1 MNNRSE
7 KGMTKNDQ
15 DELGRLK
22 VNVIEEFDD
31 DGELT
36 SRKIN
41 IKKAKNIA
49 LVAGAQNMDIG
60 LTLMRQLMKSLPV
73 SMQTD
78 EEALNAALALVCGIN
93 PQDELESALATQMA
107 AIHHASLEM
116 MRRAMIGDQ
125 TVEGVTEGINRAVKL
140 SRTFTT
146 QMEAL
151 QKYRSKGQQ
160 TIQVQHVQV
169 NDGGQ
174 AIVGNVKT
182 GGGGSG

>member
-1 MNNRSE
+1 MSKKLTKSNTEDSNN
-7 KGMTKNDQ
+7 
-15 DELGRLK
+15 ELPRLK
-22 VNVIEEFDD
+22 VKVTEEYND
-31 DGELT
+31 DGEVV
-36 SRKIN
+36 RKIIIN
-41 IKKAKNIA
+41 NSNNVA
-49 LVAGAQNMDIG
+49 LIAGAQNPDIG
-60 LTLMRQLMKSLPV
+60 MTILRQLLDCLPISLR
-73 SMQTD
+73 TD
-78 EEALNAALALVCGIN
+78 EEAINAALALICGIE

-116 MRRAMIGDQ
+116 LNRVMLQEQ
-125 TVEGVTEGINRAVKL
+125 TMEGVNHGINRVTKL
-140 SRTFTT
+140 MRTFTT
-146 QMEAL
+146 QMETL